1 MRILTHNVYWF
12 QGSPPVWGREL
23 IKDSPEIVEQLAL
36 LYRDADADVVCLQ
49 EVHRDEPA
57 LTIARALDS
66 ASVLRVSGGKLP
78 DYGGAIL
85 TRGEATLRD
94 ATRSDTLVH
103 ERVHM
108 RVTVAYRGSPI
119 EIAALHLPSNRYAP
133 DKAAGTRARIT
144 ELDHALEVTPRP
156 AIILGDLNSRPN
168 KAVYRHLSSLGYT
181 NAETLS
187 GSGPPPNR
195 IDYVWLDETIA
206 DRLVSFSVLDTGR
219 FRRTRDD
226 GSRFALSD
234 HPPLLVE
241 LAE

>member
-1 MRILTHNVYWF
+1 MKILTHNVYWF
-12 QGSPPVWGREL
+12 QGSPPVWGEETV
-23 IKDSPEIVEQLAL
+23 KDSPDIVEQLAL

-57 LTIARALDS
+57 LTIARALGS
-66 ASVLRVSGGKLP
+66 ASVLRVTGGKLP

-85 TRGEATLRD
+85 TRAEATIRD
-94 ATRSDTLVH
+94 LTRSDTLVH

-133 DKAAGTRARIT
+133 DKEAGTRARIA
-144 ELDHALEVTPRP
+144 ELQHALGTAPRP
-156 AIILGDLNSRPN
+156 AIIVGDLNSRPN
-168 KAVYRHLSSLGYT
+168 KAVYHHLSSLGYA
-181 NAETLS
+181 NAETLA
-187 GSGPPPNR
+187 GSAPPPNR
-195 IDYVWLDETIA
+195 IDYIWLDPHLA
-206 DRLVSFSVLDTGR
+206 DRLKGFRVLDTGR
-219 FRRTRDD
+219 FCRPIGNGPVRR
-226 GSRFALSD
+226 LSD